1 MHIRELKHTHT
12 RTNHTLTMYPRINS
26 TWTNTFINSQVWPP
40 PWLMTTTTSAYP
52 VFIKT
57 IIFSLV
63 LISVTCSIINLV
75 QGVKKY
81 LREFSQTKRAFFA
94 LNFNIILI
102 GVLGSLTF
110 GCVYTIAAF
119 FIDKFEAKTIFGTE
133 SVLESGYGMNT
144 SEFFENERRKQQIMT
159 EDSESLKMRILMPIC
174 LSFQLAAG
182 SSKVPVPL
190 TVPNPVPVPFQCQCR
205 VSGMFWHWN
214 VTGLSENQGF
224 YWFARKFWL

>member
-1 MHIRELKHTHT
+1 M
-12 RTNHTLTMYPRINS
+12 
-26 TWTNTFINSQVWPP
+26 
-40 PWLMTTTTSAYP
+40 TSAYP

-63 LISVTCSIINLV
+63 LISITCSIINLV

-119 FIDKFEAKTIFGTE
+119 FIDKFEAKKILGTE
-133 SVLESGYGMNT
+133 SVLNSGYGMNT
-144 SEFFENERRKQQIMT
+144 SEFFERRKQQIMT

-174 LSFQLAAG
+174 LSFQLAVAIAIM
-182 SSKVPVPL
+182 L
-190 TVPNPVPVPFQCQCR
+190 
-205 VSGMFWHWN
+205 
-214 VTGLSENQGF
+214 LA
-224 YWFARKFWL
+224 FARYILVIKSVEFHRFVTTKKLLLGGLQ